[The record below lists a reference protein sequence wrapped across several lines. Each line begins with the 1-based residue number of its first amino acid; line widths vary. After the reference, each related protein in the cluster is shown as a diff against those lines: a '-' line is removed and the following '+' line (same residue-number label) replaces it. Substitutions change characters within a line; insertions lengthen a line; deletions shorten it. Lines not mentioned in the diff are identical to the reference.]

1 MTIKWSIDPARCR
14 MTVTCSDV
22 VTVAD
27 VFALF
32 DAVVV
37 EGALP
42 FGKVVDMNDAR
53 SALTGEDMQLIG
65 ARVQAYSRHMTEPM
79 GPLAIVARSAKDQSQ
94 AQLFA
99 TLAQGRRPIE
109 IFSSVRAAED
119 WLDRQE
125 PKL

>member
-1 MTIKWSIDPARCR
+1 MTIKWSIDLARRR
-14 MTVTCSDV
+14 MTATCADV

-37 EGALP
+37 DGALP
-42 FGKVVDMNDAR
+42 FAKVMDMNDAK
-53 SALTGEDMQLIG
+53 SGLTGEDMQLIG
-65 ARVQAYSRHMTEPM
+65 ARVQAYSQHMTEPM

-94 AQLFA
+94 AQLFVA
-99 TLAQGRRPIE
+99 LAQGRRPIE
-109 IFSSVRAAED
+109 IFSSVRAAEE

-125 PKL
+125 PKP